1 MEEYI
6 VKVCS
11 DSTEWFNKEGK
22 LHRLDGPAI
31 EYSNGTKEWRQNGKY
46 HRVNGPAR
54 EYSDGTKAWYQK
66 GQFHR
71 LDGPAIEFANGR
83 KEWWI
88 EGKKYTEK
96 EFLKKTQPATELT
109 VAEIAKRLG
118 INNLKI
124 VKG

>member
-6 VKVCS
+6 VKVYS
-11 DSTEWFNKEGK
+11 DKTEWFNKANQR
-22 LHRLDGPAI
+22 HRLDGPAI
-31 EYSNGTKEWRQNGKY
+31 EYADGDKFWYKE
-46 HRVNGPAR
+46 
-54 EYSDGTKAWYQK
+54 

-88 EGKKYTEK
+88 EGVKYTEK
-96 EFLKKTQPATELT
+96 EFFEKTQPATELT